1 MTSFVSV
8 NMCARKTTVAFDKL
22 STNDNIGSETCVL
35 RKITVI
41 FMKDKQR
48 IWMCMPRKTTAIF

>member
-1 MTSFVSV
+1 MTSVGSV

-48 IWMCMPRKTTAIF
+48 I